1 MAVVGAILKPKFPF
15 IKSYNLKII
24 SYFYIFI
31 AALFEVAWMF
41 ALKFMKFS
49 ELKLLKWDTFFKINI
64 SFPIIWPFL
73 GYLVFG
79 LGNVYFFAMAL
90 KKIPASPAFAIWTAL
105 SILLLKFA
113 EMLFF
118 KEKLTATE
126 FLFMLLIT
134 AGIVGL
140 KVFSAN

>member
-1 MAVVGAILKPKFPF
+1 V
-15 IKSYNLKII
+15 SYL
-24 SYFYIFI
+24 YIFI

-41 ALKFMKFS
+41 SLKFMKFS
-49 ELKLLKWDTFFKINI
+49 ELKLIRWDNLFKSAI

-73 GYLVFG
+73 GYAIFG

-105 SILLLKFA
+105 SIILLKLT

-118 KEKLTATE
+118 KEKIAFAE
-126 FLFMLLIT
+126 MFFMLLIT
-134 AGIVGL
+134 VGIVGL
-140 KVFSAN
+140 KVFSEN